1 MQTKNGEIHPA
12 RHSMHRFFIRW
23 LIAVQE
29 QAMYMCSVP

>member
-23 LIAVQE
+23 LIAV
-29 QAMYMCSVP
+29 